1 MRVRQLNPDVLI
13 AEDLSVGPRLM
24 GVALVA
30 LGVAAV
36 YYLPAAEGIVGESR
50 GAWVAVLLAIMGIGV
65 FRAAGS
71 RSVIFDRA
79 AGLVRVHIRALLGTA
94 AFEYRLPEIADAI
107 IELQPAGDGT
117 NIYTAA
123 FVMRDGTHR
132 AWATYATGY
141 PVNDVPVVQAV
152 RQFLGTAVSPVAP
165 DGTPA
170 IPGASPYP
178 LVTPSEARRALR
190 SVTEA
195 APRKLSIAS
204 P

>member
-30 LGVAAV
+30 MGVAAV
-36 YYLPAAEGIVGESR
+36 YLPTAPSIPGDTHAA
-50 GAWVAVLLAIMGIGV
+50 WLAVFLAIAGVAV

-71 RSVIFDRA
+71 RIVMFDRA
-79 AGLVRVHIRALLGTA
+79 AGLVRVQIRALLGTA
-94 AFEYRLPEIADAI
+94 AFVYRLPDIADAI
-107 IELQPAGDGT
+107 LELEPAGDGR
-117 NIYTAA
+117 YVYRAS

-141 PVNDVPVVQAV
+141 PANEVRVLQAV
-152 RQFLGTAVSPVAP
+152 RQFLGTDASASGP

-170 IPGASPYP
+170 IPGPRDPMRSP
-178 LVTPSEARRALR
+178 
-190 SVTEA
+190 
-195 APRKLSIAS
+195 IG
-204 P
+204 

>member
-1 MRVRQLNPDVLI
+1 MKPMRVRQLNPDVLI
-13 AEDLSVGPRLM
+13 AEDLSVGPRLI

-36 YYLPAAEGIVGESR
+36 YLPAAGAIPGDAHAAWLAAVLAIVG
-50 GAWVAVLLAIMGIGV
+50 VGV

-71 RSVIFDRA
+71 RSVMFDRA
-79 AGLVRVHIRALLGTA
+79 AGLVRVHIRALLGTS
-94 AFEYRLPEIADAI
+94 AFVYRLPEIADAI
-107 IELQPAGDGT
+107 IELQPAGDGRSV
-117 NIYTAA
+117 YTAA

-141 PVNDVPVVQAV
+141 PANEVPVVQAV

-170 IPGASPYP
+170 IPGRQDS
-178 LVTPSEARRALR
+178 ARLPAG
-190 SVTEA
+190 
-195 APRKLSIAS
+195 
-204 P
+204 